1 MRWNYVVCR
10 IGQFAVFCNNEPR
23 GGRGGGYYRLSGS
36 FGGKTSVFIKGENR
50 RLFFWKA
57 VNVKVQFSI
66 KQKLCKL
73 LKKNLN
79 AFSQLSVNLSGY
91 LYTQLPTIVAVLHAS
106 FQLTSATKLCFTKL
120 LSFKRFSRNIRDIK
134 KIIFVINYANHDHAL
149 INFERVSATEILI
162 KKQKTNKLEYDIP
175 N

>member
-10 IGQFAVFCNNEPR
+10 IGQFAVFCFCEEW
-23 GGRGGGYYRLSGS
+23 GGGGGGGGGGYYRLSGS

-106 FQLTSATKLCFTKL
+106 F
-120 LSFKRFSRNIRDIK
+120 
-134 KIIFVINYANHDHAL
+134 
-149 INFERVSATEILI
+149 
-162 KKQKTNKLEYDIP
+162 
-175 N
+175 